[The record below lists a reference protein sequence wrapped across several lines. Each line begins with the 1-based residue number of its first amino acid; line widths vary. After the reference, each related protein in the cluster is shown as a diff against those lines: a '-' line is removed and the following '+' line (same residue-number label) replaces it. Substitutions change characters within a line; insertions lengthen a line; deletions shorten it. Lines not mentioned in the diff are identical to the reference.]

1 MENTVLAV
9 TSRQMSI
16 QREMDTLANNIAN
29 SSTDGFKSERMQF
42 AEHLVDIGNN
52 QTIAFV
58 KDAGMIRD
66 YSDGPLRATGNPL
79 DIALRGN
86 GFFLV
91 EGPDEIL
98 FSRSGRL
105 HLDPTGMLINAD
117 GMAILSQDGLPIL
130 TFPGDTSII
139 IDSNGMVSSE
149 SGELGVLSLVTF
161 EDMSKIEKLG
171 SGLYKSEDDF
181 VPAEDVTVIQGS
193 LEGSNVEPISEMTRM
208 IALLRSYQGS
218 QTLGNEEH
226 DLRRKAISIIGSV
239 NQNA

>member
-9 TSRQMSI
+9 ISRQMSI

-29 SSTDGFKSERMQF
+29 STTDGFKSERMQF

-105 HLDPTGMLINAD
+105 HLDATGMLINAD
-117 GMAILSQDGLPIL
+117 GMAVLSQDGLPIL

-181 VPAEDVTVIQGS
+181 APAVEVTVIQGA